1 MSSGHCCSVSHEK
14 SRRIKITFQPDRWVG
29 ITNDVWVSTQFLR
42 KIEEDLLG
50 KQSDKNTKGEFSA
63 NKYLSKL
70 FGEFTNLTGG
80 AMDLAITTDPKD
92 DKLF

>member
-1 MSSGHCCSVSHEK
+1 MSSGHCGSVSHEK
-14 SRRIKITFQPDRWVG
+14 SRRIKITFQALHRWVG

-70 FGEFTNLTGG
+70 FGEFANLTGG
-80 AMDLAITTDPKD
+80 AHGPCYYNRPK
-92 DKLF
+92 